1 MKSKKVIL
9 FIVEGITDKNSLSLI
24 LSKLLS
30 NNHIKFHIVG
40 GDVTT
45 NKNTTI
51 QNCITKV
58 NDEINKFLSISKF
71 KKTDILEVIHLVDTD
86 GAYVEDEFVKLDN
99 TDNIIYKLDCMLT
112 NKVDLTIERNK
123 KKASILDKLSTNSK
137 ISSIPYCMYYFSCNL
152 ERVLHNEQNL
162 DDNLKLKYSYD
173 FEDEYYGRELEFKS
187 FMQDSIFSVKGD
199 YKETWDFIKKDN
211 NSLNRFSNFG
221 LFFDKKLE

>member
-99 TDNIIYKLDCMLT
+99 TNNIIYKLDCMF
-112 NKVDLTIERNK
+112 
-123 KKASILDKLSTNSK
+123 
-137 ISSIPYCMYYFSCNL
+137 PC
-152 ERVLHNEQNL
+152 
-162 DDNLKLKYSYD
+162 
-173 FEDEYYGRELEFKS
+173 
-187 FMQDSIFSVKGD
+187 
-199 YKETWDFIKKDN
+199 
-211 NSLNRFSNFG
+211 SL
-221 LFFDKKLE
+221 L

>member
-30 NNHIKFHIVG
+30 NNHIK
-40 GDVTT
+40 
-45 NKNTTI
+45 TTI

-123 KKASILDKLSTNSK
+123 KKASILDKLST
-137 ISSIPYCMYYFSCNL
+137 FSCNL
-152 ERVLHNEQNL
+152 EHVLHNEQNL

-221 LFFDKKLE
+221 LLFDKKIE

>member
-58 NDEINKFLSISKF
+58 NEEINKFLSISKF

-137 ISSIPYCMYYFSCNL
+137 ISRIPYCMYYFSCNL
-152 ERVLHNEQNL
+152 EHVLHNEQNL

-173 FEDEYYGRELEFKS
+173 F
-187 FMQDSIFSVKGD
+187 
-199 YKETWDFIKKDN
+199 
-211 NSLNRFSNFG
+211 
-221 LFFDKKLE
+221 